1 MKRNLTRIRN
11 DLRKLLQSQSL
22 AVLSTQEG
30 GQPYASLVAFASS
43 NDLTRLYFATVRST
57 RKYANILKDSRVAV
71 LVDNRANDYTDFQ
84 RATAVTATGTAE
96 EVAMDQQNDVLNLYL
111 AKHPYLKSFVQS
123 PTCALCEVRVRT
135 YLVVTRFQNV
145 VEVHVSE

>member
-43 NDLTRLYFATVRST
+43 NDLTCLYFATVRST

-84 RATAVTATGTAE
+84 RATAVTATGRAE